1 MTILLTTKVF
11 VAHFLPKMI
20 DKASHRLKEEMNA
33 VLQAYMWKRKRRH
46 EKTEKKKVTD
56 FALSV
61 TFFI

>member
-33 VLQAYMWKRKRRH
+33 VLQAYMWKRKKYDDKQKRSPISR
-46 EKTEKKKVTD
+46 
-56 FALSV
+56 FR
-61 TFFI
+61 